1 MKILH
6 GCKLT
11 YFNLPGRGEA
21 TRLALSIG
29 NVKFTD
35 ERIQFPSWKELKP
48 NTPWGSLPILTLT
61 DGTVIA
67 QQRAILRFV
76 GREVGLYPS
85 DPVAA
90 ARVDEL
96 IDATEDLLPTTNKV
110 GEGLN
115 KEEKEAARKAACEE
129 GGVVYQLLTKID
141 RAISEND
148 TSVFAVGDSLTIA
161 DVFIYCNSTFIVSG
175 LYDGIPSDALDSF
188 VNLNNLRKE
197 VRSNP
202 SVCTWYD
209 NLDSTVN
216 VPTVFAV
223 L

>member
-6 GCKLT
+6 DCKLT

-76 GREVGLYPS
+76 GKEVGLYPT
-85 DPVAA
+85 DPVTA

-96 IDATEDLLPTTNKV
+96 IDATEDILPTTNKV

-141 RAISEND
+141 GAISAND
-148 TSVFAVGDSLTIA
+148 ESVFAVGDSLTIA
-161 DVFIYCNSTFIVSG
+161 DLFIYCTSTFIVSG
-175 LYDGIPSDALDSF
+175 FYDGIPSDTLDRF
-188 VNLNNLRKE
+188 VNLHNLRKE

-209 NLDSTVN
+209 NLDSAVN
-216 VPTVFAV
+216 VPTAFG
-223 L
+223 LL